1 MKICLF
7 FVKARSEPLTLKLG
21 LVLDL
26 GISGL
31 WTEGDQE
38 YRAIEDY
45 LFSLMETDS
54 FASM

>member
-7 FVKARSEPLTLKLG
+7 FVKARSEPLTLKMG

-38 YRAIEDY
+38 YRAIDY